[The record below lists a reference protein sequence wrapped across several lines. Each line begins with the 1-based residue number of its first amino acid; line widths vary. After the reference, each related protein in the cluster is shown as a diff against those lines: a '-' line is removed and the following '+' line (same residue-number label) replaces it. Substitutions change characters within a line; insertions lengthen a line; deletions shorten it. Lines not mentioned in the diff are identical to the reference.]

1 MTGDGVG
8 QLKLRPVLAG
18 VLDQP
23 LAPRIFHAQHEPLGI
38 QVHDLTRLAVE
49 AQGLVRR
56 IISC

>member
-8 QLKLRPVLAG
+8 QLQLRPVPAG

-23 LAPRIFHAQHEPLGI
+23 LALRICHAQHEPLGI
-38 QVHDLTRLAVE
+38 QVHDLTCLAVE
-49 AQGLVRR
+49 AQDLVRR